1 MIFMHSNPSSYSLVC
16 FFHKTLTET
25 IKFHTEATF
34 FINLDYNRRLWDLTL
49 TLGTDAY
56 SLGPHEK

>member
-1 MIFMHSNPSSYSLVC
+1 MVFMHSNPSSYSLVC

-34 FINLDYNRRLWDLTL
+34 FINLGLQQEIVGLDFDPGNRCLFSRT
-49 TLGTDAY
+49 T
-56 SLGPHEK
+56 